1 MYRDI
6 INEISNLIEIDDEKK
21 LQLLEII
28 HNYTVEVA
36 NNTISEMKTILNI
49 K

>member
-6 INEISNLIEIDDEKK
+6 INEISNLLEIDDNTKK

-28 HNYTVEVA
+28 HKYTLEVTD
-36 NNTISEMKTILNI
+36 NTISEMKTIFW
-49 K
+49 